1 VNTIRTV
8 SDAKRDFY
16 THHNRPIN
24 SIYRQVV
31 EELLVEMHLLSV
43 NADFRQEPIYC
54 LGVVSAFDRF
64 LAGYQP
70 QKDRNSI
77 FTALCQAVGGNPD
90 HYRQEAQG
98 IMNLPENWSM
108 DEFLQWLSDP
118 VEQDGTQGLSQT
130 IRDIS
135 HNPNFKYS
143 RLFAIG
149 LYTLMEKIDPESIK
163 DNQKRNAILEKIADT
178 LNFSQDKIQ
187 KDLDIYRSNLEKM
200 EQVLTLIQETI
211 ETDRKKREERQ
222 TQKNEAS

>member
-1 VNTIRTV
+1 MNTIRTV
-8 SDAKRDFY
+8 SDTKRDFY

-70 QKDRNSI
+70 EADKSSI
-77 FTALCQAVGGNPD
+77 FNALCQAVGDNPD
-90 HYRQEAQG
+90 HYRQEAHS
-98 IMNLPENWSM
+98 IISLPENWSM
-108 DEFLQWLSDP
+108 AEFLEWLSDP
-118 VEQDGTQGLSQT
+118 VTTEGNQRLSQT
-130 IRDIS
+130 FREIS

-163 DNQKRNAILEKIADT
+163 DNQKRNEILEKIADT
-178 LNFSQDKIQ
+178 LNFSKDKIQ

-200 EQVLTLIQETI
+200 EQVLTLLRETM
-211 ETDRKKREERQ
+211 ESDRKKREERQ
-222 TQKNEAS
+222 T